1 MESHIESSWSVEV
14 SSSLNL
20 VVMTNY
26 ILLDARL
33 GSCWCWS
40 TFTVSGPSCL
50 HHNFEGPGPHVVLP
64 VVSNLHLD
72 GLTRLLLA
80 ILLEKLPIH
89 KPVNYLQVQEKK
101 RNDLPFNVKNTE
113 IFTLVMLL
121 LQNLCQNLGEAVPV
135 IGLLSL
141 PGAFDCE
148 HFQLLVQWHFRSRP
162 RSKIL
167 LDCSKSILY
176 LNLL

>member
-1 MESHIESSWSVEV
+1 MEN

-20 VVMTNY
+20 VVITID

-40 TFTVSGPSCL
+40 TFIITGPRCIR
-50 HHNFEGPGPHVVLP
+50 HNLIKGPGPYVVLP

-80 ILLEKLPIH
+80 ILLEKLSIH
-89 KPVNYLQVQEKK
+89 KPVHYLQVQEKK
-101 RNDLPFNVKNTE
+101 RNDLPFNVKNAK

-162 RSKIL
+162 SSKIL
-167 LDCSKSILY
+167 
-176 LNLL
+176 